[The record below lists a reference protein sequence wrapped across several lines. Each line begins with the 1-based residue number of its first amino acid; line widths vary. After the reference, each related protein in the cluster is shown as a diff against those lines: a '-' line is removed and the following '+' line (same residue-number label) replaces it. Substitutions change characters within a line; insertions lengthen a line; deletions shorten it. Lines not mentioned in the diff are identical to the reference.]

1 MISYM
6 RLLKPPCIKVTDKII
21 YVLLCIL
28 AAIIILP
35 SLIIG
40 KNIREAILVYSR
52 LMPKDLLIMFHG
64 TKFIARKGKTDILIL
79 SEFSEPWMSKYF
91 KPKKGDIVLDCGAHV
106 GKYALPAAKLVGVEG
121 TVIAIEPHP
130 ENYNALLKNIN
141 LNKFRNIIA
150 LNVAASDREG
160 EAMLKE
166 GDTDEE
172 YTIKEHHSKNP
183 IEAVQQ
189 SKIGQKR
196 KADGALNPKRRNI
209 FGTKSNC
216 GAASIIVKTKTIDT
230 IFRDLSLSDVDYM
243 KIDVEGA
250 EVEVLKGASEI
261 IAKSPDIK
269 ILIEVWPD
277 NSIEVDTIL
286 KELGCNKSEYIFV
299 GEGTSIKYYFKEVV
313 R

>member
-216 GAASIIVKTKTIDT
+216 GTASQDKKKNNRT
-230 IFRDLSLSDVDYM
+230 
-243 KIDVEGA
+243 
-250 EVEVLKGASEI
+250 
-261 IAKSPDIK
+261 
-269 ILIEVWPD
+269 
-277 NSIEVDTIL
+277 NSTQMT
-286 KELGCNKSEYIFV
+286 LG
-299 GEGTSIKYYFKEVV
+299 
-313 R
+313 